1 MNATPEQAA
10 GPSLVPYYLILF
22 GMSAGLASVMTLLA
36 EFRNKLGFSQFGI
49 GLGIAMGL
57 AGAGANI
64 VIAARSVEKTAQAL
78 EDIRALG
85 VEAHGITVD
94 VTQESAIQRMV
105 TSTIDNMGRLDIL
118 VNNSGIAV
126 RAQPQELTSAQ
137 WDSVVDV
144 NLRGAFLASKEAYAQ
159 MVKAGGGKVIN
170 VGSMYSI
177 FGSDWGSPYA
187 ASKGGLVQLTKSL
200 ALAWAK
206 DNIQVNAV
214 LPGWIVTDLTRGI
227 QDADPNRYDNISRRI
242 PTGRWGEPSELAGAA
257 VFLASTASDYVTG
270 ATLAVDGGY
279 SSA

>member
-1 MNATPEQAA
+1 MASQK
-10 GPSLVPYYLILF
+10 LF
-22 GMSAGLASVMTLLA
+22 DLTGKVAVVTGG
-36 EFRNKLGFSQFGI
+36 NGGI

-78 EDIRALG
+78 ENIRALE

-94 VTQESAIQRMV
+94 VTQEPAIQRIV
-105 TSTIDNMGRLDIL
+105 TSTIDHMGRLDIL

-126 RAQPQELTSAQ
+126 RAQPQELTAAQ

-144 NLRGAFLASKEAYAQ
+144 NLRAAFLASKAVYAQ

-177 FGSDWGSPYA
+177 FGSDWGAPYA

-200 ALAWAK
+200 AVAWAK

-227 QDADPNRYDNISRRI
+227 QDSDPNRYDNISRRI
-242 PTGRWGEPSELAGAA
+242 PTGRWGEPSEVAGAA

-270 ATLAVDGGY
+270 ATLAIDGGY

>member
-1 MNATPEQAA
+1 MTSQN
-10 GPSLVPYYLILF
+10 LF
-22 GMSAGLASVMTLLA
+22 DLTGKVAVVTGG
-36 EFRNKLGFSQFGI
+36 NGGI

-78 EDIRALG
+78 ENIRALG

-94 VTQESAIQRMV
+94 VTQEPAIQRIV
-105 TSTIDNMGRLDIL
+105 TSTIDHMGRLDIL

-126 RAQPQELTSAQ
+126 RAQPQELTAAQ

-144 NLRGAFLASKEAYAQ
+144 NLRAAFLASKAAYAQ

-177 FGSDWGSPYA
+177 FGSDWGAPYA

-200 ALAWAK
+200 AVAWAK

-270 ATLAVDGGY
+270 ATLAIDGGY

>member
-1 MNATPEQAA
+1 MTSQK
-10 GPSLVPYYLILF
+10 LF
-22 GMSAGLASVMTLLA
+22 DLTGKVAVITGG
-36 EFRNKLGFSQFGI
+36 NGGI

-94 VTQESAIQRMV
+94 VTQEPAIQRMV
-105 TSTIDNMGRLDIL
+105 TSTIDHMGRLDIL

-137 WDSVVDV
+137 WDSVMDV

-200 ALAWAK
+200 AVAWAK

>member
-1 MNATPEQAA
+1 VVTGGN
-10 GPSLVPYYLILF
+10 G
-22 GMSAGLASVMTLLA
+22 
-36 EFRNKLGFSQFGI
+36 GI

-64 VIAARSVEKTAQAL
+64 VIAARGVEKTAQAL

-94 VTQESAIQRMV
+94 VTQEPAIQRMV
-105 TSTIDNMGRLDIL
+105 TSTIDHMGRLDIL

-177 FGSDWGSPYA
+177 FGSDWARPTPPARA
-187 ASKGGLVQLTKSL
+187 AWS
-200 ALAWAK
+200 
-206 DNIQVNAV
+206 N
-214 LPGWIVTDLTRGI
+214 
-227 QDADPNRYDNISRRI
+227 
-242 PTGRWGEPSELAGAA
+242 
-257 VFLASTASDYVTG
+257 
-270 ATLAVDGGY
+270 
-279 SSA
+279 

>member
-1 MNATPEQAA
+1 MASQK
-10 GPSLVPYYLILF
+10 LF
-22 GMSAGLASVMTLLA
+22 DLTGKVAVVTGG
-36 EFRNKLGFSQFGI
+36 NGGI

-78 EDIRALG
+78 ENIRALG

-94 VTQESAIQRMV
+94 VTQEPAIQRIV
-105 TSTIDNMGRLDIL
+105 TSTIDHMGRLDIL

-126 RAQPQELTSAQ
+126 RAQPQELTAAQ

-144 NLRGAFLASKEAYAQ
+144 NLRAAFLASKAAYAQ

-177 FGSDWGSPYA
+177 FGSDWGAPYA

-200 ALAWAK
+200 AVAWAK
-206 DNIQVNAV
+206 DNIQVNTV

-270 ATLAVDGGY
+270 ATLAIDGGY

>member
-1 MNATPEQAA
+1 MTSQK
-10 GPSLVPYYLILF
+10 LF
-22 GMSAGLASVMTLLA
+22 DLTGKVAVITGG
-36 EFRNKLGFSQFGI
+36 NGGI

-78 EDIRALG
+78 EDIRTLG

-94 VTQESAIQRMV
+94 VTQEQAIQRMV
-105 TSTIDNMGRLDIL
+105 TSTIDHMGRLDIL

-200 ALAWAK
+200 AVAWAK

>member
-1 MNATPEQAA
+1 MTSQK
-10 GPSLVPYYLILF
+10 LF
-22 GMSAGLASVMTLLA
+22 DLTGKVAVVTGG
-36 EFRNKLGFSQFGI
+36 NGGI

-78 EDIRALG
+78 EDIRTLG

-94 VTQESAIQRMV
+94 VTQEPAIQRMV
-105 TSTIDNMGRLDIL
+105 TSTIDHMGRLDIL

-137 WDSVVDV
+137 WDAVVDV

-200 ALAWAK
+200 AVAWAK

>member
-1 MNATPEQAA
+1 MASQK
-10 GPSLVPYYLILF
+10 LF
-22 GMSAGLASVMTLLA
+22 DLTGKVAVVTGG
-36 EFRNKLGFSQFGI
+36 NGGI

-78 EDIRALG
+78 ENIRALG

-94 VTQESAIQRMV
+94 VTQEPAIQRIV
-105 TSTIDNMGRLDIL
+105 TSTIDHMGRLDIL

-126 RAQPQELTSAQ
+126 RAQPQELTAAQ

-144 NLRGAFLASKEAYAQ
+144 NLRAAFLASKAVYAQ

-177 FGSDWGSPYA
+177 FGSDWGAPYA

-200 ALAWAK
+200 AVAWAK

-257 VFLASTASDYVTG
+257 IFLASTASDYVTG
-270 ATLAVDGGY
+270 ATLAIDGGY

>member
-1 MNATPEQAA
+1 MTSQK
-10 GPSLVPYYLILF
+10 LF
-22 GMSAGLASVMTLLA
+22 DLTGKVAVVTGG
-36 EFRNKLGFSQFGI
+36 NGGI

-78 EDIRALG
+78 EDIRTLG

-94 VTQESAIQRMV
+94 VTQEPAIQRMV
-105 TSTIDNMGRLDIL
+105 TSTIDHMGRLDIL

-177 FGSDWGSPYA
+177 FGSDWGAPYA

-200 ALAWAK
+200 AVAWAK

>member
-1 MNATPEQAA
+1 MTSQK
-10 GPSLVPYYLILF
+10 LF
-22 GMSAGLASVMTLLA
+22 DLTGKVAVVTGG
-36 EFRNKLGFSQFGI
+36 NGGI

-94 VTQESAIQRMV
+94 VTQEPAIQRMV
-105 TSTIDNMGRLDIL
+105 TSTIDHMGRLDIL

-137 WDSVVDV
+137 WDSVMDV

-177 FGSDWGSPYA
+177 FGSDWGAPYA

-200 ALAWAK
+200 AVAWAK

>member
-1 MNATPEQAA
+1 MASQK
-10 GPSLVPYYLILF
+10 LF
-22 GMSAGLASVMTLLA
+22 DLTGKVAVVTGG
-36 EFRNKLGFSQFGI
+36 NGGI

-78 EDIRALG
+78 ENIRALG

-94 VTQESAIQRMV
+94 VTQEPAIQRLV
-105 TSTIDNMGRLDIL
+105 TSTIDHMGRLDIL

-126 RAQPQELTSAQ
+126 RAQPQELTAAQ

-144 NLRGAFLASKEAYAQ
+144 NLRAAFLASKAAYAQ

-177 FGSDWGSPYA
+177 FGSDWGAPYA
-187 ASKGGLVQLTKSL
+187 ASKGGLVQLTKRL
-200 ALAWAK
+200 AVAWAK

-214 LPGWIVTDLTRGI
+214 LPGWSVTDLTRGI
-227 QDADPNRYDNISRRI
+227 QDADPYRYDNISRRI
-242 PTGRWGEPSELAGAA
+242 PTGRRGEPSELAGAA

-270 ATLAVDGGY
+270 ATLAIDGGY

>member
-1 MNATPEQAA
+1 MTSQK
-10 GPSLVPYYLILF
+10 LF
-22 GMSAGLASVMTLLA
+22 DLTGKVAVITGG
-36 EFRNKLGFSQFGI
+36 NGGI

-78 EDIRALG
+78 EDIRTLG

-94 VTQESAIQRMV
+94 VTQEPAIQRMV
-105 TSTIDNMGRLDIL
+105 TSTIDHMGRLDIL

-126 RAQPQELTSAQ
+126 RAQPQELTAAQ

-200 ALAWAK
+200 AVAWAK

>member
-1 MNATPEQAA
+1 MTSQK
-10 GPSLVPYYLILF
+10 LF
-22 GMSAGLASVMTLLA
+22 DLTGKVAVVTGG
-36 EFRNKLGFSQFGI
+36 NGGI

-78 EDIRALG
+78 EDIRTLG

-94 VTQESAIQRMV
+94 VTQEPAIQRMV
-105 TSTIDNMGRLDIL
+105 TSTIDHMGRLDIL
-118 VNNSGIAV
+118 VNNSGIAI
-126 RAQPQELTSAQ
+126 RAQPQELTAAQ
-137 WDSVVDV
+137 WDSVMDV
-144 NLRGAFLASKEAYAQ
+144 NLRAAFLASKEAYAQ

-200 ALAWAK
+200 AVAWAK

>member
-1 MNATPEQAA
+1 VASQK
-10 GPSLVPYYLILF
+10 LF
-22 GMSAGLASVMTLLA
+22 DLTGKVAVVTGG
-36 EFRNKLGFSQFGI
+36 NGGI

-64 VIAARSVEKTAQAL
+64 VVAARSVEKTAQAL
-78 EDIRALG
+78 ENIRALG

-94 VTQESAIQRMV
+94 VTQEPAIQRIV
-105 TSTIDNMGRLDIL
+105 TSTIDHMGRLDIL

-126 RAQPQELTSAQ
+126 RAQPQELTAAQ

-144 NLRGAFLASKEAYAQ
+144 NLRAAFLASKAAYAQ

-177 FGSDWGSPYA
+177 FGSDWGAPYA

-200 ALAWAK
+200 AVAWAK

-270 ATLAVDGGY
+270 ATLAIDGGY

>member
-1 MNATPEQAA
+1 MASQK
-10 GPSLVPYYLILF
+10 LF
-22 GMSAGLASVMTLLA
+22 DLTGKVAVVTGG
-36 EFRNKLGFSQFGI
+36 NGGI

-78 EDIRALG
+78 ENIRALG

-94 VTQESAIQRMV
+94 VTQEPAIQRMV
-105 TSTIDNMGRLDIL
+105 TSTIDHMGRLDIL

-126 RAQPQELTSAQ
+126 RAQPQELTAAQ

-144 NLRGAFLASKEAYAQ
+144 NLRAAFLASKAAYAQ

-177 FGSDWGSPYA
+177 FGSDWGAPYA

-200 ALAWAK
+200 AVAWAK

-270 ATLAVDGGY
+270 ATLAIDGGY

>member
-1 MNATPEQAA
+1 MTSQK
-10 GPSLVPYYLILF
+10 LF
-22 GMSAGLASVMTLLA
+22 DLTGKVAVVTGG
-36 EFRNKLGFSQFGI
+36 NGGI

-78 EDIRALG
+78 EDIRTLG

-94 VTQESAIQRMV
+94 VTQEPAIQRMV
-105 TSTIDNMGRLDIL
+105 TSTIDHMGRLDIL

-137 WDSVVDV
+137 WDSVMDV

-200 ALAWAK
+200 AVAWAK

>member
-1 MNATPEQAA
+1 MASQK
-10 GPSLVPYYLILF
+10 LF
-22 GMSAGLASVMTLLA
+22 DLTGKVAVVTGG
-36 EFRNKLGFSQFGI
+36 NGGI

-78 EDIRALG
+78 ENIRALG

-94 VTQESAIQRMV
+94 VTQEPAIQRIV
-105 TSTIDNMGRLDIL
+105 TSTIDHMGRLDIL

-126 RAQPQELTSAQ
+126 RAQPQELTAAQ

-144 NLRGAFLASKEAYAQ
+144 NLRAAFLASKAAYAQ

-177 FGSDWGSPYA
+177 FGSDWGAPYA

-200 ALAWAK
+200 AVAWAK

-227 QDADPNRYDNISRRI
+227 QDADPNRYDNINRRI
-242 PTGRWGEPSELAGAA
+242 PTGRWGEPSDLAGAA

-270 ATLAVDGGY
+270 ATLAIDGGY

>member
-1 MNATPEQAA
+1 MASPK
-10 GPSLVPYYLILF
+10 LF
-22 GMSAGLASVMTLLA
+22 DLTGKVAVVTGG
-36 EFRNKLGFSQFGI
+36 NGGI

-78 EDIRALG
+78 ENIRALG

-94 VTQESAIQRMV
+94 VTQEPAIQRIV
-105 TSTIDNMGRLDIL
+105 TSTIDHMGRLDIL

-126 RAQPQELTSAQ
+126 RAQPQELTAAQ

-144 NLRGAFLASKEAYAQ
+144 NLRAAFLASKAAYAQ

-177 FGSDWGSPYA
+177 FGSDWGAPYA

-200 ALAWAK
+200 AVAWAK

-270 ATLAVDGGY
+270 ATLAIDGGY

>member
-1 MNATPEQAA
+1 MTSQN
-10 GPSLVPYYLILF
+10 LF
-22 GMSAGLASVMTLLA
+22 DLTGKVAVVTGG
-36 EFRNKLGFSQFGI
+36 NGGI

-94 VTQESAIQRMV
+94 VTQEPAIQRMV
-105 TSTIDNMGRLDIL
+105 TSTIDHMGRLDIL

-126 RAQPQELTSAQ
+126 RAQPQELTASQ

-144 NLRGAFLASKEAYAQ
+144 NLRAAFLASKEAYAQ

-177 FGSDWGSPYA
+177 FGSDWGAPYA

-200 ALAWAK
+200 AVAWAK

-227 QDADPNRYDNISRRI
+227 QDADSNRYDNISRRI

-257 VFLASTASDYVTG
+257 VFLASTASGYVTG

>member
-1 MNATPEQAA
+1 MASQK
-10 GPSLVPYYLILF
+10 LF
-22 GMSAGLASVMTLLA
+22 DLTGKVAVVTGG
-36 EFRNKLGFSQFGI
+36 NGGI

-78 EDIRALG
+78 ENIRALG

-94 VTQESAIQRMV
+94 VTQEPAIQRIV
-105 TSTIDNMGRLDIL
+105 TSTIDHMGRLDIL

-126 RAQPQELTSAQ
+126 RAQPQELTAAQ

-144 NLRGAFLASKEAYAQ
+144 NLRAAFLASKAAYAQ

-177 FGSDWGSPYA
+177 FGSDWGAPYA

-200 ALAWAK
+200 AVAWAK

-242 PTGRWGEPSELAGAA
+242 PTGRWGEPSDLAGAA

-270 ATLAVDGGY
+270 ATLAIDGGY

>member
-1 MNATPEQAA
+1 MTSQN
-10 GPSLVPYYLILF
+10 LF
-22 GMSAGLASVMTLLA
+22 DLTGKVAVVTGG
-36 EFRNKLGFSQFGI
+36 NGGI

-64 VIAARSVEKTAQAL
+64 VIAARSVKKTAQAL

-94 VTQESAIQRMV
+94 VTQEPAIQRIV
-105 TSTIDNMGRLDIL
+105 TSTIDHMGRLDIL

-126 RAQPQELTSAQ
+126 RAQPQELTASQ

-144 NLRGAFLASKEAYAQ
+144 NLRAAFLASKEAYPQ

-177 FGSDWGSPYA
+177 FGSDWGAPYA

-200 ALAWAK
+200 AVAWAK

-257 VFLASTASDYVTG
+257 VFLASTASGYVTG

>member
-1 MNATPEQAA
+1 MTSQK
-10 GPSLVPYYLILF
+10 LF
-22 GMSAGLASVMTLLA
+22 DLTGKVAVVTGG
-36 EFRNKLGFSQFGI
+36 NGGI

-78 EDIRALG
+78 EDIRTLG

-94 VTQESAIQRMV
+94 VTQEPAIQRMV
-105 TSTIDNMGRLDIL
+105 TSTIDHMGRLDIL

-126 RAQPQELTSAQ
+126 RAQPQELTAAQ

-144 NLRGAFLASKEAYAQ
+144 NLRAAFLASKEAYAQ

-200 ALAWAK
+200 AVAWAK

>member
-1 MNATPEQAA
+1 MTSQK
-10 GPSLVPYYLILF
+10 LF
-22 GMSAGLASVMTLLA
+22 DLTGKVAVITGG
-36 EFRNKLGFSQFGI
+36 NGGI

-94 VTQESAIQRMV
+94 VTQEPAIQRIV
-105 TSTIDNMGRLDIL
+105 TSTIDHMGRLDIL

-126 RAQPQELTSAQ
+126 RAQPQELTASQ

-144 NLRGAFLASKEAYAQ
+144 NLRAAFLASKAAYAQ

-177 FGSDWGSPYA
+177 FGSDWGAPYA

-200 ALAWAK
+200 AVAWAK

>member
-1 MNATPEQAA
+1 MTSQN
-10 GPSLVPYYLILF
+10 LF
-22 GMSAGLASVMTLLA
+22 DLTGKVAVVTGG
-36 EFRNKLGFSQFGI
+36 NGGI

-94 VTQESAIQRMV
+94 VTQEPAIQRMI
-105 TSTIDNMGRLDIL
+105 TNTIDHMGRLDIL

-126 RAQPQELTSAQ
+126 RAQPQELTASQ

-144 NLRGAFLASKEAYAQ
+144 NLRAAFLASKEAYPQ

-177 FGSDWGSPYA
+177 FGSDWGAPYA

-200 ALAWAK
+200 AVAWAK

>member
-1 MNATPEQAA
+1 MASPK
-10 GPSLVPYYLILF
+10 LF
-22 GMSAGLASVMTLLA
+22 DLTGKVAVVTGG
-36 EFRNKLGFSQFGI
+36 NGGI

-78 EDIRALG
+78 ENIRALG
-85 VEAHGITVD
+85 AQAHGFTVD
-94 VTQESAIQRMV
+94 VTQEPAIQRIV
-105 TSTIDNMGRLDIL
+105 TSTIDHMGRLDIL

-126 RAQPQELTSAQ
+126 RAQPQELTAAQ

-144 NLRGAFLASKEAYAQ
+144 NLRAAFLASKAVYAQ

-177 FGSDWGSPYA
+177 FGSDWGAPYA

-200 ALAWAK
+200 AVAWAK

-227 QDADPNRYDNISRRI
+227 QDSDPNRYDNISRRI

-257 VFLASTASDYVTG
+257 IFLASTASDYVTG
-270 ATLAVDGGY
+270 ATLAIDGGY

>member
-1 MNATPEQAA
+1 MTSQK
-10 GPSLVPYYLILF
+10 LF
-22 GMSAGLASVMTLLA
+22 DLTGKVAVVTGG
-36 EFRNKLGFSQFGI
+36 NGGI

-78 EDIRALG
+78 ENIRALG

-94 VTQESAIQRMV
+94 VTQEPAIQRMV
-105 TSTIDNMGRLDIL
+105 TSTIDHMGRLDIL

-200 ALAWAK
+200 AVAWAK

>member
-1 MNATPEQAA
+1 VTSQK
-10 GPSLVPYYLILF
+10 LF
-22 GMSAGLASVMTLLA
+22 DLTGKVAVVTGG
-36 EFRNKLGFSQFGI
+36 NGGI

-94 VTQESAIQRMV
+94 VTQEPAIQRMV
-105 TSTIDNMGRLDIL
+105 TSTIDHMGRLDIL

-126 RAQPQELTSAQ
+126 RAQPQELTASQ

-144 NLRGAFLASKEAYAQ
+144 NLRAAFLASKEAYAQ

-177 FGSDWGSPYA
+177 FGSDWGAPYA

-200 ALAWAK
+200 AVAWAK